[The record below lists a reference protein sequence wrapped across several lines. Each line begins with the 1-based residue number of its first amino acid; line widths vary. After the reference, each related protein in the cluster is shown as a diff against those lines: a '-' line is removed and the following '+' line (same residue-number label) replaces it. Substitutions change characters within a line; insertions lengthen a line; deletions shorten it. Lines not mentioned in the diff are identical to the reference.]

1 MEFGSRLTDAE
12 LLYAMTP
19 AVAVHIFRGTLM
31 ETFWLSLPLL
41 AIGFMVGIAVSLLQ
55 VLTSIQD
62 TSFGAVP
69 RLTAFLLG
77 VLLMLP
83 WMTSRLLAYT
93 TALLGDFG

>member
-1 MEFGSRLTDAE
+1 
-12 LLYAMTP
+12 MTP
-19 AVAVHIFRGTLM
+19 ELAIQIFRHTLM

-41 AIGFMVGIAVSLLQ
+41 AIGLVVGIAVSLLQ

-62 TSFGAVP
+62 TSFSAVP

-83 WMTSRLLAYT
+83 WMTSRLMAYT
-93 TALLGDFG
+93 TALLGDLGRYAR